1 VKATMIRLANDGLA
15 RLGQDGAV
23 PARALPER
31 AAPESRRPRTR
42 AIQEIANTKG
52 EKWMKSSSFSMD
64 DAMRDPAKV
73 FRSPD
78 AVVHARGLTQEHK
91 LRILRHWEFD
101 CRELLVAEE
110 ENMGGGE
117 PARLHEVL
125 QAMARLRAHAEDPA
139 E

>member
-1 VKATMIRLANDGLA
+1 MMGEA
-15 RLGQDGAV
+15 RLGQDDAL
-23 PARALPER
+23 PARAVPER
-31 AAPESRRPRTR
+31 AAPESRRLRNR

-52 EKWMKSSSFSMD
+52 EKWMKSSSFSTD

-78 AVVHARGLTQEHK
+78 AVVHAQGLTQEHK

-101 CRELLVAEE
+101 CCELLVAEE

-125 QAMARLRAHAEDPA
+125 QATARLRAHAEDPA
-139 E
+139 G